1 MSKGIDKQALAE
13 RIKEVQKH
21 FNLNS
26 RKFAAEIGMDTSQL
40 SKIESGN
47 LGLSTSYATT
57 INEQFGVNVNWL
69 LTGKGEKG
77 SWNRIPYFGN
87 EVREDRVPYGNLIGE
102 QEERLLRIEAHLE
115 VYENAIAGL
124 LAESKNDFV
133 KKVGELRAEVQSAV
147 NRRFDE
153 LSKRRGKS

>member
-13 RIKEVQKH
+13 RIKEIQKH
-21 FNLNS
+21 FKINS
-26 RKFAAEIGMDTSQL
+26 RKFASEIGMDTSQL
-40 SKIESGN
+40 SKIEGGS
-47 LGLSTSYATT
+47 LGLSTKYALS
-57 INEQFGVNVNWL
+57 INEKFGVNVNWI
-69 LTGKGEKG
+69 LTGKGDKG
-77 SWNRIPYFGN
+77 IWNIVPHHGGSVVH
-87 EVREDRVPYGNLIGE
+87 EASVPYGKLIGE

-124 LAESKNDFV
+124 LSESKNDFA

-153 LSKRRGKS
+153 LKKKRG